1 MLGNICHTSIRIAA
15 DRVAAAHY
23 ITLIVSTAPNL
34 SGGLFARPSLKVR
47 LYYNADFSTVNRRV
61 LMFTEVTIFV
71 HKICDFSGA
80 VPAAVIQ

>member
-1 MLGNICHTSIRIAA
+1 MSYLHSYCGAPGVR
-15 DRVAAAHY
+15 RLY
-23 ITLIVSTAPNL
+23 ITLIVSTFPNL
-34 SGGLFARPSLKVR
+34 SEGSLSLPSLKVR

-80 VPAAVIQ
+80 VPSAVIQ